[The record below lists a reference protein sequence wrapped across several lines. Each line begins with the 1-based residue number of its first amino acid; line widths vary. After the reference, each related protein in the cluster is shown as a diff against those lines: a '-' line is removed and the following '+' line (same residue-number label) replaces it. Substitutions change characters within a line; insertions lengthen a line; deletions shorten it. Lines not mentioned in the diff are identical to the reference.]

1 MDQVDQTAGNQNSV
15 TLDVTEDQ
23 QADAKQKAADL
34 TAGISCYTTDCD
46 AKCKSGTNQ
55 VEQMN
60 GQPGSLSTNDR
71 CSKGKYRSPCCDDG
85 TTMGTC
91 QWRGYRG
98 VGLSCISGCDG
109 GETEV
114 VQDTNHKEKKK
125 DQTCSGGLQS
135 KQPPVSGE
143 SLQD

>member
-15 TLDVTEDQ
+15 TLDVTKEQ
-23 QADAKQKAADL
+23 QADAKQKADDL

-46 AKCKSGTNQ
+46 AKCKKGTNQ
-55 VEQMN
+55 VAQMN

-71 CSKGKYRSPCCDDG
+71 CDKGKYRSLCCDDG

-98 VGLSCISGCDG
+98 NGLSCIAGCDD

-114 VQDTNHKEKKK
+114 VQDTNHKEKKQ

-135 KQPPVSGE
+135 EQPPEPGV